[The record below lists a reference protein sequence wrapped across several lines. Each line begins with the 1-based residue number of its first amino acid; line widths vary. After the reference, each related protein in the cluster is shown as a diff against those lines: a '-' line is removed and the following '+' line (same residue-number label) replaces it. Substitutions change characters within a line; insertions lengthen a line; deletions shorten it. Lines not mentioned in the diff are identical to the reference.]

1 MWASII
7 KPLAGLAETA
17 IKGRQELKQ
26 AEISSKKKAM
36 ENKSDWEAESVKAS
50 ASSWKD
56 ELWTVLFVAIIG
68 ACFVPSMQTYVEHGF
83 KVLDTTPNWF
93 QIAIGM
99 SISASF
105 GIKAYTMFKK

>member
-1 MWASII
+1 MWKSIVSPI
-7 KPLAGLAETA
+7 AQLAETT
-17 IKGRQELKQ
+17 IKGKQEIKH
-26 AEISSKKKAM
+26 AEIASKVKAM
-36 ENKSDWEAESVKAS
+36 SDKSDWETEQARAS

-56 ELWTVLFVAIIG
+56 ELWTILFVGIIG
-68 ACFVPSMQTYVEHGF
+68 ACFVPSLQPYVEHGF